1 MPSLPVQVKTN
12 KNRYKH
18 LGNYNVNDF
27 LLMGILYQLNLIKH
41 NDFLETSIS
50 GRFYLS
56 LGDKFKLG
64 HRKSKII
71 NKKDCPSGLR
81 NPCIDDKDI
90 ARDKQGTPVLSVM

>member
-1 MPSLPVQVKTN
+1 
-12 KNRYKH
+12 
-18 LGNYNVNDF
+18 
-27 LLMGILYQLNLIKH
+27 MGILYQLNLIKH

-90 ARDKQGTPVLSVM
+90 ARDKQGTPVLSVMWTTEAVEALSPGQGQTQG